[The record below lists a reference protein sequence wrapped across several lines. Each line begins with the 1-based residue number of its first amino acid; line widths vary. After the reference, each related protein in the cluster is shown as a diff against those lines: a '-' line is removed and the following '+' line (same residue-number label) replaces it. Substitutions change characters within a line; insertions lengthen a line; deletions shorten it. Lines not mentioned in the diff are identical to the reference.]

1 MFFRNSCSE
10 SVVMSGLRSSA
21 VLAARVRFVGRAL
34 DVQARRSGWVDFL
47 DQLDFSP
54 LEEAVQLLDVGF
66 VEAELGR
73 GGRDLGVREHADPL
87 AACDQTLDL
96 FKLLKFRY

>member
-1 MFFRNSCSE
+1 MVR
-10 SVVMSGLRSSA
+10 
-21 VLAARVRFVGRAL
+21 LAAVAGSISSTSSISRV
-34 DVQARRSGWVDFL
+34 
-47 DQLDFSP
+47 

-73 GGRDLGVREHADPL
+73 GGRDLGVCEHADLQP
-87 AACDQTLDL
+87 ARDQTLDL